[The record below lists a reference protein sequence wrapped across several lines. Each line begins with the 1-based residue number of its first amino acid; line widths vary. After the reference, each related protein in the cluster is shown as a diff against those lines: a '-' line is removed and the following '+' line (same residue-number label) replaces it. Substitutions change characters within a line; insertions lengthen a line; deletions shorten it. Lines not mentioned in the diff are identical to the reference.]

1 MFRMAIIPV
10 FLVVLS
16 IYQTPA
22 WSQASGQA
30 SGKMAQRNAAV
41 ENLIGSVQGL
51 GASTDV
57 RVNKAP
63 GEYVRFLGAPPASYF
78 PLPMA
83 AGKALPEKAEA
94 FLKEHQRIF
103 MDESPNADFRATR
116 SKTHE
121 SRSYIRVQQL
131 YSGLPV
137 FCAEATVQLN
147 EAGEVVCAFSDFKRN
162 TEELDKGGV
171 NLSPTLSA
179 AEAQARAVELA
190 PPPAAPP
197 GRPRPN
203 PGDADIRARG
213 WLSTW
218 NPNLQLEAG
227 PPTLAIFSPDVVGAG
242 GATRLVWRMTVNAVN
257 DPLVSEL
264 VLVDAHTGDIAFHYP
279 LAHAALNRQI
289 YDANNTSSDPGTL
302 LRSEGGAPVGLADA
316 NNAYDYFGDTYAFYS
331 AEHGRDSI
339 NNAGMALSGTVRY
352 CDPGDSCPMPN
363 AFWSDSAQR
372 MYFGQGYA
380 SADDVVGHELTHG
393 VTSYESNLIYFNQ
406 AGAINESL
414 SDMWGEWVDLTNGA
428 GNDTS
433 GVRWL
438 MGEDLPIGAIRDMSN
453 PPAYGDPDRMGSP
466 LFSANIGDVGG
477 VHYNSGVGN
486 KLCYLL
492 TDGGTFNGHTV
503 TGMGIGATAALL
515 YECAANLLT
524 SASDY
529 LDLYILLLQAADNL
543 GYTQAAKNNLVE
555 ACLAVELGVEPDKMA
570 VGPYAGT
577 WVFPMYTL
585 YHDSRTQSIY
595 LASEIGRSGRITGL
609 SLYVTTIPGQT
620 MNNWTIRIKTT
631 ALSAFSAPA
640 SMDATGWTTCYQ
652 ANETISTTGQR
663 KFTFSTPFLYDG
675 TSNLMIDF
683 SHNNTSYTT
692 QGICLVFVPGGYR
705 SVIGYSDS
713 TNGDPLNWSGSSSPT
728 KTRSTA
734 VPCIALTF
742 SPASATVTNVTST
755 HADGTYTAGEV
766 IDVDVTFSTTV
777 NVTGAPR
784 LELETGATNR
794 MASYLSGNGTNTL
807 RFRYT
812 VQSGDTSP
820 DLDYTNGGALQ
831 FNGGTIKDTT
841 TLTSATLEL
850 PAAGAPGSLGAN
862 KAIVID
868 TTAPTVSSV
877 TSSLAD
883 GTYPAGQVV
892 PVQITFSEPVTYTAG
907 TGVAQLQLETGA
919 TDRQASYADGS
930 GSTVLTFNYTVQ
942 PGDTSADLEYLGTGA
957 LTLTGT
963 ASIKDAAGNNAGLTL
978 PALGSVNSLGGSK
991 AIVIDGI
998 APTVSSVTSTLANG
1012 FYTTGQ
1018 LVPITVTFSKSVTYT
1033 AGMGVAQLQL
1043 ETGATDRQ
1051 APYADGSG
1059 TTVLTF
1065 NYTVQAGDASSDLEY
1080 LSTDA
1085 LTLTGTASIKDA
1097 AGNNAGLTLPALGS
1111 VNSLGGSKAIGIDTT
1126 PPTGTVV
1133 IDGGAAYTVN
1143 QDVTLT
1149 LTPDDGSGSGVA
1161 QMQFSNDGSSWS
1173 GWENVA
1179 SSKAWTLSA
1188 GFGAKTVYVQ
1198 YRDQAGNVSVDV
1210 IADTISYDDVVVAVT
1225 VSPDTWAIGAH
1236 ALAYVGESGPYVVS
1250 NTGNVPEDVT
1260 IKAGNGSGGWQL
1272 QAAPGSNAFS
1282 VDVDKGDDG
1291 SYEIGLTTL
1300 EQLLAEAVPVS
1311 GNNTFGLRYRSPSG
1325 DTFGGGVA
1333 QDFTITLKVSRHVP

>member
-1 MFRMAIIPV
+1 MAIIPV

-16 IYQTPA
+16 IHQTPA
-22 WSQASGQA
+22 WSQA

-63 GEYVRFLGAPPASYF
+63 GEYVRFVGAPPASYF
-78 PLPMA
+78 PQPMA

-94 FLKEHQRIF
+94 FLKEHQSIF

-171 NLSPTLSA
+171 NLTPTLSA

-190 PPPAAPP
+190 PPPPAAPP
-197 GRPRPN
+197 GSPRPD

-218 NPNLQLEAG
+218 NPNLHLEAG
-227 PPTLAIFSPDVVGAG
+227 PPTLAIFSPEVVGTG
-242 GATRLVWRMTVNAVN
+242 GATRLVWRMVVNAVN

-577 WVFPMYTL
+577 WGFPMYTL

-692 QGICLVFVPGGYR
+692 QGICLAFVPGGYR

-728 KTRSTA
+728 KTRTTA

-777 NVTGAPR
+777 NVTGSPR

-919 TDRQASYADGS
+919 TDRQA
-930 GSTVLTFNYTVQ
+930 
-942 PGDTSADLEYLGTGA
+942 
-957 LTLTGT
+957 
-963 ASIKDAAGNNAGLTL
+963 
-978 PALGSVNSLGGSK
+978 
-991 AIVIDGI
+991 
-998 APTVSSVTSTLANG
+998 
-1012 FYTTGQ
+1012 
-1018 LVPITVTFSKSVTYT
+1018 
-1033 AGMGVAQLQL
+1033 
-1043 ETGATDRQ
+1043 
-1051 APYADGSG
+1051 PYADGSG

-1085 LTLTGTASIKDA
+1085 LTLTGTAAIMDA
-1097 AGNNAGLTLPALGS
+1097 PGNNATLALPALGS

-1198 YRDQAGNVSVDV
+1198 YRDQADNVSVDV

-1291 SYEIGLTTL
+1291 SYEIGLATL

-1311 GNNTFGLRYRSPSG
+1311 GNSTFGLRYRSPSG